1 MHAAPTPV
9 DPAHAGAIGRILIP
23 EARRPVEIGPA
34 APPGAEET
42 MIRLLS
48 AEETRAALPFDRLI
62 AALDAG
68 FRTDC
73 TAPLRHHHTMKRP
86 DGGEDMLLLMP
97 AWRATGW
104 GGVKLV
110 NVHPGNAAKGLPAIA
125 ASYVLFDRDT
135 GAHRLILDGGE
146 LTARRT
152 AAASALAAKR
162 LARPDSRRLL
172 VVGAGRVGANVPHA
186 YRAALPIETVE
197 VWSRTAASARRLVAA
212 LRETGID
219 ASVAEDLEAAVGRA
233 DIVSCATLARA
244 PVLLGAWLKPGQ
256 HVDLIGSFTPAMRE
270 ADDAVLRRAR
280 IFIDTDHAKVESGDI
295 RIPLE
300 AGTIAEADIAGTLA
314 DLCRDDAWPR
324 ASEREIT
331 LFKGVGT
338 AVEDL
343 SAAVLALELA
353 GA

>member
-1 MHAAPTPV
+1 
-9 DPAHAGAIGRILIP
+9 
-23 EARRPVEIGPA
+23 
-34 APPGAEET
+34 

-48 AEETRAALPFDRLI
+48 AEETRAALPFDRLV

-68 FRTDC
+68 FRTPC
-73 TAPLRHHHTMKRP
+73 TAPLRHHHLMTRP
-86 DGGEDMLLLMP
+86 EGGADVLLLMP
-97 AWRATGW
+97 AWRETGDGSAW

-125 ASYVLFDRDT
+125 STYVLFDRDT

-212 LRETGID
+212 LRDAGID
-219 ASVAEDLEAAVGRA
+219 ASVADDLEAAVGRA
-233 DIVSCATLARA
+233 DIVSCATLARE
-244 PVLLGAWLKPGQ
+244 PVLRGAWLKPGQ

-314 DLCRDDAWPR
+314 ALCRDDAWPR

-343 SAAVLALELA
+343 SAAVLALEIA